1 MAIAV
6 ATLANTPYVIPNP
19 MLPKVYNA
27 PPVFAYD
34 WNATRVIV
42 APAAGTLGRTSLG
55 VTANPAGDTIFLP
68 FGQNEVHSVYL
79 DTAAILL
86 AGGITGFMTPNL
98 SGCRIYIDKVVGTNN
113 LVIYHANAVATG
125 PYIKPG
131 QVAPLNPPDP
141 LDMDKETGIRAQ
153 ALDTQYRTSKAYW
166 AAPAGARPALNLTNV
181 SGLGATA
188 YYTSA
193 VKKVQT
199 EQAAGRTAIQFYG
212 GVSVVGELIGG
223 VWQIWWQTYGDCTY
237 TGKTIH
243 GGLNMQVL
251 QPPRQLL

>member
-1 MAIAV
+1 MAITV
-6 ATLANTPYVIPNP
+6 ASLAGTPYEIPSTLNP
-19 MLPKVYNA
+19 PQVHTA

-34 WNATRVIV
+34 WNAARVTV
-42 APAAGTLGRTSLG
+42 APSPTTGGRTKL
-55 VTANPAGDTIFLP
+55 TLTLNPAGGDTIFLP
-68 FGQNEVHSVYL
+68 FQINEVHSVYL
-79 DTAAILL
+79 DTAAIVA
-86 AGGITGFMTPNL
+86 AGGVTGFLTPNL
-98 SGCRIYIDKVVGTNN
+98 SGCRLYIDKEVGTNN
-113 LVIYHANAVATG
+113 LVIYHANALGTG
-125 PYIKPG
+125 AYPG
-131 QVAPLNPPDP
+131 PADNPLN
-141 LDMDKETGIRAQ
+141 MDKETGIRAG

-166 AAPAGARPALNLTNV
+166 AAAAGARPALNLTNV
-181 SGLGATA
+181 NGLGATT

-237 TGKTIH
+237 TGKGIA
-243 GGLNMQVL
+243 GVNMQVL